1 MSEIRARFA
10 PSPTGHLHVGGARTA
25 LFNWLFCRRN
35 GGRLVIRIED
45 TDILRNIE
53 GAEQMLLAD
62 LRWLGLDWDEGPD
75 TGGDYGPYRQSERR
89 GLYDDA
95 LERLL
100 ESGNAYYAFDTPE
113 ELDVLRRKAAATKTT
128 FRYPRP
134 QELPTATDADRA
146 RAEGRPAVVR
156 FKAPG
161 EGVTVRDE
169 ILGMVNFP
177 ADQID
182 DFVIVKSNGWP
193 TYHLAVVVDDA
204 AMEITHVLRAQEHL
218 MNTPKHMLLQQA
230 LGYPIPTFAHL
241 PLVFNID
248 GSKMSK
254 RDKHKVV
261 RAAVRDR
268 LKDGRFTINDV
279 VRLAESDPQAAG
291 RWLDNQAD
299 NELDTAQLAHLADA
313 AAATL
318 PEIDVQDF
326 RAAGYLH
333 EALVNFIALIGW
345 SPGDDREKMT
355 LDEMTA
361 AFSLER
367 INKTAGRFDR
377 DKLLALNTDWAA
389 AMDPVKLLE
398 AFRDYLRISGSPLD
412 ALDDATAAEVLEA
425 CHGLRTFGDVEAK
438 AGILFADDDAVSFD
452 PKAVRKFLD
461 KNDGRG
467 YRTLEMLIPHLECLE
482 PWTRESIEQRLS
494 ELCTQHGLKLA
505 AVAQPL
511 RVAAAGRAVSPAIGA
526 TLVFLGRDR
535 TLNRIRNCLSHRGAE
550 A

>member
-1 MSEIRARFA
+1 MPEIRVRFA

-25 LFNWLFCRRN
+25 LFNWLFCRRQ
-35 GGRLVIRIED
+35 GGKLVIRVED
-45 TDILRNIE
+45 TDILRNVE
-53 GAEQMLLAD
+53 GAEQMLLDD

-75 TGGDYGPYRQSERR
+75 TGGNYGPYRQSERR
-89 GLYDDA
+89 DRYDAA

-100 ESGNAYYAFDTPE
+100 ASGNAYYAFDTPE
-113 ELDVLRRKAAATKTT
+113 ELDTLRRKAAAAKTT

-134 QELPTATDADRA
+134 AELPTAADADRA
-146 RAEGRPAVVR
+146 RSEGRPVVVR
-156 FKAPG
+156 FTASG

-169 ILGMVNFP
+169 ILGTVNFP

-193 TYHLAVVVDDA
+193 TYHFAVVVDDD

-218 MNTPKHMLLQQA
+218 MNTPKHVLLQQA
-230 LGYPIPTFAHL
+230 LGYSIPTFAHL
-241 PLVFNID
+241 PLVFNTD

-254 RDKHKVV
+254 RDKHRVV
-261 RAAVRDR
+261 RSAVRDR
-268 LKDGRFTINDV
+268 LKDGRFTVNDI
-279 VRLAESDPQAAG
+279 VRLAESDPEAAG
-291 RWLDNQAD
+291 RWLDHQAD
-299 NELDTAQLAHLADA
+299 NELDMAQLARLADA

-361 AFSLER
+361 AFSLDR

-377 DKLLALNTDWAA
+377 EKLVALNTDWAA
-389 AMDPVKLLE
+389 AMDPARLLA
-398 AFRDYLRISGSPLD
+398 AFRDYLSVSGSPLG
-412 ALDDATAAEVLEA
+412 ALDDAAAAEVLEA
-425 CHGLRTFGDVEAK
+425 CHGFRTFRDVEAK
-438 AGILFADDDAVSFD
+438 VGILFAPDDAVSFD

-467 YRTLEMLIPHLECLE
+467 YRTLELLTPHLESLD
-482 PWTRESIEQRLS
+482 PWSKENIEQGFS
-494 ELCTQHGLKLA
+494 ELCDEHGLNLA
-505 AVAQPL
+505 DVAQPL
-511 RVAAAGRAVSPAIGA
+511 RVAVAGRAVSPAIGA
-526 TLVFLGRDR
+526 TLVFLGRER